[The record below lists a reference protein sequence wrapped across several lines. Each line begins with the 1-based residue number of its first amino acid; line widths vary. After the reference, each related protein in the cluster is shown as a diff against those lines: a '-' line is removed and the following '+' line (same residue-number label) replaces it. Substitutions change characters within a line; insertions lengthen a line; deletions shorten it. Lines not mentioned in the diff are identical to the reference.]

1 MAEEWRKNM
10 KAVIYALAAVI
21 LVGCGFQEEREDSRL
36 ALLKTTNPEP
46 IQIEKNGASV
56 EKIRKEVEKV
66 QEIYDAAVIKGD
78 HNILVAYKVRH
89 LDRFQMKKI
98 EKNLKER
105 LEKEYKQEKFI
116 VSSDYKIFL
125 EAVRLREDI
134 DAGKTTNKEADKRLH
149 QIIKL
154 KQEMT

>member
-1 MAEEWRKNM
+1 M

-134 DAGKTTNKEADKRLH
+134 DAGKTTNKKADKRLH